1 MKKADNAVSSFN
13 LSGKLSKIKLEK
25 HKIKYIKLATE
36 QNKVW
41 IKIGKKLRKQISQL
55 PLESKLEVAGKLKQY
70 PKTGKVKYKAQTIT
84 VLPQNLEQSAKI
96 KTKQVSLLPVFDS
109 KTKSKAKV
117 LICQKSNCW
126 KKGGKQVFEELESV
140 LSDRNLSEQIP
151 IRKTGCLNKCKK
163 APNLVM
169 LPDKA
174 HYTKVKP
181 KQVADFVEKHLISEA

>member
-1 MKKADNAVSSFN
+1 MKKAGNTVSSFN

-41 IKIGKKLRKQISQL
+41 IKVSKKLSKQISQL
-55 PLESKLEVAGKLKQY
+55 PLECQLEVAGELKQY
-70 PKTGKVKYKAQTIT
+70 PKTNKVKYKAQTIT
-84 VLPQNLEQSAKI
+84 LVPQNLEQSAKI
-96 KTKQVSLLPVFDS
+96 KTKQVSLLPVFDT

-126 KKGGKQVFEELESV
+126 KKGGQQVYEKLASV
-140 LSDRNLSEQIP
+140 LSDLNLSEQIS
-151 IRKTGCLNKCKK
+151 IRKTGCLKKCKK

-181 KQVADFVEKHLISEA
+181 QQVADLVDQHLIAEA

>member
-1 MKKADNAVSSFN
+1 MKKAGNTVSSFN
-13 LSGKLSKIKLEK
+13 LNGKLSKIKLKK

-36 QNKVW
+36 QDKVW
-41 IKIGKKLRKQISQL
+41 IKVSKKLRKQISQL

-84 VLPQNLEQSAKI
+84 LVPQNLEQSAKI
-96 KTKQVSLLPVFDS
+96 KTKQVSLLPVFDT

-126 KKGGKQVFEELESV
+126 KKGGQQVYKKLESV
-140 LSDRNLSEQIP
+140 LSDRNLSEQIS
-151 IRKTGCLNKCKK
+151 IRKTGCLKKCKK

-181 KQVADFVEKHLISEA
+181 QQVADLVDKHLIAEA

>member
-1 MKKADNAVSSFN
+1 MKKAGNTVSSFN

-41 IKIGKKLRKQISQL
+41 IKVSKKLRKQISQL
-55 PLESKLEVAGKLKQY
+55 PLECQLEVTGKLKQY
-70 PKTGKVKYKAQTIT
+70 PKTGKVKYKAQAIT
-84 VLPQNLEQSAKI
+84 LVPQNLEQSAKI
-96 KTKQVSLLPVFDS
+96 KTKQVSLLPVFDT

-126 KKGGKQVFEELESV
+126 KKGGQQVYEKLESV
-140 LSDRNLSEQIP
+140 LSDRNLSEQIS
-151 IRKTGCLNKCKK
+151 IRKTGCLKKCKK

-174 HYTKVKP
+174 HYTKAKP
-181 KQVADFVEKHLISEA
+181 QQVADLVDKHLISEA